1 MSARKKNGWM
11 ISGNQDRV
19 YAICL
24 SGKFVRFPMAFVY
37 AFVRRPGFPAVINA
51 ANKGNK
57 FDSIEIIFKRGT
69 KWELFPSKELDFS
82 VFEFSVILFLPM
94 ISFENI
100 RFDPNGNFP
109 FGKIWF
115 LNFWIFNIILG
126 NDFFWEIKYSILRIS
141 SSEKGIWNS
150 KFDEKKF
157 ENWFEVFHQHYLYQR
172 FLSNTSVKPDED
184 WFLPSEN

>member
-1 MSARKKNGWM
+1 MDG
-11 ISGNQDRV
+11 SGNQDRV

-69 KWELFPSKELDFS
+69 KWELFPSKDLDFS
-82 VFEFSVILFLPM
+82 ILEFSVILFLPM

-109 FGKIWF
+109 FLISQF
-115 LNFWIFNIILG
+115 L
-126 NDFFWEIKYSILRIS
+126 DFQYYS
-141 SSEKGIWNS
+141 W
-150 KFDEKKF
+150 
-157 ENWFEVFHQHYLYQR
+157 Q
-172 FLSNTSVKPDED
+172 
-184 WFLPSEN
+184 

>member
-1 MSARKKNGWM
+1 
-11 ISGNQDRV
+11 
-19 YAICL
+19 
-24 SGKFVRFPMAFVY
+24 MAFVY
-37 AFVRRPGFPAVINA
+37 AFVHAFVRRPGFPAVINA

-109 FGKIWF
+109 FGKI
-115 LNFWIFNIILG
+115 
-126 NDFFWEIKYSILRIS
+126 
-141 SSEKGIWNS
+141 
-150 KFDEKKF
+150 
-157 ENWFEVFHQHYLYQR
+157 
-172 FLSNTSVKPDED
+172 
-184 WFLPSEN
+184 

>member
-11 ISGNQDRV
+11 ISGNQDCV

-69 KWELFPSKELDFS
+69 KWELFPSKDLDFS
-82 VFEFSVILFLPM
+82 ILEFSVILFLPM

-141 SSEKGIWNS
+141 SSEKGICNS